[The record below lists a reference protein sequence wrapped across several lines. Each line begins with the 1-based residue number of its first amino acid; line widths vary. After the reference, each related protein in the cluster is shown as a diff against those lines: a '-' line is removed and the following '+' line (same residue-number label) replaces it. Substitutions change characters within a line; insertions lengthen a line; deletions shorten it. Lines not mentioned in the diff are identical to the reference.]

1 MEDDEGIAQRTGHQT
16 KETFENAEKPSKFV
30 PKSVKRCR
38 GKIEQTFCCKR
49 FSTSWFGRN
58 LVAWYKGI
66 YSGVPLLV
74 LSIGNIICIPQI
86 NFYA

>member
-38 GKIEQTFCCKR
+38 GKIE
-49 FSTSWFGRN
+49 
-58 LVAWYKGI
+58 
-66 YSGVPLLV
+66 
-74 LSIGNIICIPQI
+74 
-86 NFYA
+86 